1 MYIQLSLSHLSNLHS
16 LQTYFVVE
24 KVRTELIPLRVKL
37 TNTKKKRMSI
47 TYLLSFNHNITNS
60 VTVSILWWIEI
71 KKKKSKLESN
81 YIVA

>member
-1 MYIQLSLSHLSNLHS
+1 MYIQLSLSHFSNLHS